1 MPDRSNLIP
10 EDLQEPSSPQ
20 STERYSALKTYIT
33 EDLRKLIFIL
43 IVAGLI
49 GLGIGHFLLCISL
62 GTLGFFALQLRYL
75 YIVNQWISQSSNEP
89 PPELSGVWGALLFN
103 VYRAQR
109 RERRMQD
116 EMLGLIDRAQS
127 SLMALEEA
135 VVLIDE
141 QHRLEWWNPASER
154 LLGIKS
160 GDHKRKILTILR
172 HPEFIDY
179 FNHVND
185 FPDGLS
191 IDSSFHDGR
200 FLQMKITR
208 FGTES
213 RLLVAYDVTRVRK
226 LEQMRKDFVDNASHE
241 LRTPLTVL
249 SGYLETLSENDEMP
263 PRWRRAFDQMQQQ
276 TRRMTALVND
286 LLLLSHL
293 ENDQL
298 KAKDQIINMAE
309 LVNQLFDDAQGY
321 NTEYGHTLNLN
332 LESHYDII
340 GSDLELA
347 SAFGNLITNAIKYTP
362 PQGTITISWQDRGD
376 EAIFSVQDT
385 GIGINP
391 EHIPRL
397 TERFYRVDG
406 GRSRETGGTGLGL
419 AIVKHV
425 LVQHDAYLE
434 VESQEQLGSIFKVVF
449 PKHRLQPP
457 EHQENCYAE

>member
-1 MPDRSNLIP
+1 MNDPSSLLPN
-10 EDLQEPSSPQ
+10 DLQDDS

-43 IVAGLI
+43 IVASLI
-49 GLGIGHFLLCISL
+49 GLGIERFVLCISL
-62 GTLGFFALQLRYL
+62 GFIVFFALQLRYL
-75 YIVNQWISQSSNEP
+75 YIVNQWISQKSHEP

-109 RERRMQD
+109 RERMMQA
-116 EMLGLIDRAQS
+116 EMVGLIDRAQS

-141 QHRLEWWNPASER
+141 QHCLEWWNPAAER
-154 LLGIKS
+154 LLGLKI
-160 GDHKRKILTILR
+160 GDHKRKVLTILR
-172 HPEFIDY
+172 TPEFIDY
-179 FNHVND
+179 FKNVND
-185 FPDGLS
+185 CPDGLIMES
-191 IDSSFHDGR
+191 NVLDGR
-200 FLQMKITR
+200 FIQTKLTR
-208 FGTES
+208 FGYES

-263 PRWRRAFDQMQQQ
+263 PRWKRAFDQMQQQ

-293 ENDQL
+293 ENN
-298 KAKDQIINMAE
+298 KIEAKDQIIDMAE
-309 LVNQLFDDAQGY
+309 LMNQLFDDAQGY

-332 LESHYDII
+332 LESHHDII
-340 GSDLELA
+340 GSDMELA

-362 PQGTITISWQDRGD
+362 PQGTITISWQDRGE
-376 EAIFSVQDT
+376 EAVFSVQDT

-425 LVQHDAYLE
+425 LAQHDAYLE
-434 VESQEQLGSIFKVVF
+434 IESQEQLGSIFKVIF

-457 EHQENCYAE
+457 EHQEYF